1 MEKKKNQ
8 RKKLPIKI
16 GYEGIKNVRQAFT
29 NCQIRARPGLGQR
42 SITVSLRRYFILEGD
57 TRPSTNRTRGHDP

>member
-29 NCQIRARPGLGQR
+29 NAKYVLG
-42 SITVSLRRYFILEGD
+42 
-57 TRPSTNRTRGHDP
+57 RGWGSEA